1 MIHQTA
7 VITVTRKILGLTP
20 RHAFKAT
27 CRGCGWRGRD
37 TTSPLDA
44 ARAGDRHAREAA

>member
-7 VITVTRKILGLTP
+7 VITVKRRIHSLTRY
-20 RHAFKAT
+20 AFKPT
-27 CRGCGWRGRD
+27 CRTCPWRGRD
-37 TTSPLDA
+37 TTSPHDA